1 MSTKIK
7 KFAAKHG
14 KKIGKAALT
23 AATKTASTF
32 SPLKKVKAAYK
43 VGKAGVKLAKKADT
57 ALSKFMRLH
66 NKTRKEKA
74 KQMLKIGTGAG
85 LAGTIAYTPSRKK
98 IIKDFKE
105 GHAAN
110 IKAAREFKR
119 DLMLGKKGMDP
130 ERLKRQQANT
140 KKIMSIRKKIK
151 K

>member
-1 MSTKIK
+1 MSTVPKPKKTGKIK

-14 KKIGKAALT
+14 KKIGRAALT

-32 SPLKKVKAAYK
+32 SPLKKVKAAYKVGKAGVK

-85 LAGTIAYTPSRKK
+85 LVGHIAYTPSREK
-98 IIKDFKE
+98 IIKDFKK

-110 IKAAREFKR
+110 LKAAREFKR
-119 DLMLGKKGMDP
+119 DLKK
-130 ERLKRQQANT
+130 
-140 KKIMSIRKKIK
+140 RKK
-151 K
+151 